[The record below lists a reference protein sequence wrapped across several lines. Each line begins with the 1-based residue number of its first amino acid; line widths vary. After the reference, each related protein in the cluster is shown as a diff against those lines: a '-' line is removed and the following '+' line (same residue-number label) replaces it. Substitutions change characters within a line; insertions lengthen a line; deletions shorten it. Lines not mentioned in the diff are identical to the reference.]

1 MVAFGVRR
9 VYMHK
14 LGVSGYLA
22 FHVLRTRARNRAQY
36 NDLRHKK
43 QNKATIRT
51 HRLMNPNESVPQP
64 SRLIRTT
71 KKKKKGKGK
80 AQVLGDMPV
89 YTMCLKRR

>member
-1 MVAFGVRR
+1 MRR

-43 QNKATIRT
+43 NKTKQQFAHTPI
-51 HRLMNPNESVPQP
+51 NESE
-64 SRLIRTT
+64 
-71 KKKKKGKGK
+71 
-80 AQVLGDMPV
+80 
-89 YTMCLKRR
+89 